1 MVIGV
6 GLEPEPRFSYDAS
19 RFQYVSLDLGGKSA
33 DLRTLLADTHPQRV
47 FHVAAVHASAQSAQ
61 YEPVFEAMLAVNVR
75 SVYTVLEHL
84 RTSDLVARFIYA
96 SSSKVFGSP
105 LPTVI
110 DEKSPRSSTCLY
122 STAKNAAGDLIRYY
136 RSTHGAR
143 ASQLYLFNHESELR
157 APGFFIPKLVGCLR
171 AAERR
176 EPHSEHFHTLDFYCD
191 WGSADEYMGLM
202 IDVLECAAGEDFV
215 LATGRTVHA
224 RALVEQLFAKR
235 GASMHDY
242 VIEDTRSTN
251 VSEYAVNIGKLRSV
265 GLWPRIPIEQLIA
278 DLVAAA

>member
-1 MVIGV
+1 
-6 GLEPEPRFSYDAS
+6 
-19 RFQYVSLDLGGKSA
+19 
-33 DLRTLLADTHPQRV
+33 
-47 FHVAAVHASAQSAQ
+47 
-61 YEPVFEAMLAVNVR
+61 
-75 SVYTVLEHL
+75 
-84 RTSDLVARFIYA
+84 
-96 SSSKVFGSP
+96 
-105 LPTVI
+105 
-110 DEKSPRSSTCLY
+110 
-122 STAKNAAGDLIRYY
+122 
-136 RSTHGAR
+136 
-143 ASQLYLFNHESELR
+143 
-157 APGFFIPKLVGCLR
+157 
-171 AAERR
+171 
-176 EPHSEHFHTLDFYCD
+176 
-191 WGSADEYMGLM
+191 MGLM